1 MSIRIIMAPL
11 SGLEGAAASLETAL
25 QVGRMFEAHVE
36 AFHVSLDPRDSVAY
50 MAEGMTSNMIQDIMD
65 AVDSEGHQRLDRAR
79 AQFDAL
85 RAQFDVPV
93 SDDRTTK
100 GFGAS
105 FTAVVGREEDL
116 IARRGR
122 LTDLIVAARSDSH
135 DGGAR
140 TTLEI
145 ALLETGR
152 PVLVA
157 PPQSAP
163 VIRQDGCHRLE
174 RQFRGGPCHR
184 RWPAVFARRRKCQR
198 PCCARGCTL
207 RGAGWRRY
215 RLPRLSRGRRIGAP
229 HRRERGED
237 RRCAHGSGI
246 RRRHRYAGHGRL
258 HAQPLAP
265 FDFWRCD
272 ERDPPTCRFSSPYA
286 ALGGAGHAT
295 KKSASRTGEKSGI
308 PRRQHEPR
316 LRIHRTP
323 D

>member
-85 RAQFDVPV
+85 CAQFDVPV

-122 LTDLIVAARSDSH
+122 LTDLIVAARSDSN

-152 PVLVA
+152 PVLVTPPKA
-157 PPQSAP
+157 PPSFGKTVAIAWNGSSEAARAIGAGLPFLRAAESVSVLVVPEGARSGAP
-163 VIRQDGCHRLE
+163 VGDVIDYLACH
-174 RQFRGGPCHR
+174 GVD
-184 RWPAVFARRRKCQR
+184 ASARPIDASEAK
-198 PCCARGCTL
+198 
-207 RGAGWRRY
+207 
-215 RLPRLSRGRRIGAP
+215 I
-229 HRRERGED
+229 
-237 RRCAHGSGI
+237 
-246 RRRHRYAGHGRL
+246 
-258 HAQPLAP
+258 
-265 FDFWRCD
+265 
-272 ERDPPTCRFSSPYA
+272 
-286 ALGGAGHAT
+286 GGALMEAA
-295 KKSASRTGEKSGI
+295 SAAGI
-308 PRRQHEPR
+308 DMLVMGAYTHSR
-316 LRIHRTP
+316 LRHLIFGGATSAILQHADFP
-323 D
+323 VLMQH